1 MIARTFK
8 QHRTWLVSAA
18 LLAIVAGVFVAR
30 TAFARV
36 ARNTID
42 PVAHVSDK
50 GRQLAV
56 TGPIAITDG
65 EKAVMRVTVTQRN
78 TGAVAEGDLIL
89 DGNGST
95 NQWQVVAR
103 AQGKATFEPGPAT
116 AVGLAVSTIRGNTTD
131 AHQWLV
137 DVTLV
142 GE

>member
-1 MIARTFK
+1 M
-8 QHRTWLVSAA
+8 
-18 LLAIVAGVFVAR
+18 
-30 TAFARV
+30 
-36 ARNTID
+36 
-42 PVAHVSDK
+42 
-50 GRQLAV
+50 
-56 TGPIAITDG
+56 
-65 EKAVMRVTVTQRN
+65 
-78 TGAVAEGDLIL
+78 
-89 DGNGST
+89 NGST